1 MDSECASLLPQ
12 VCEVLAD
19 SRRSL
24 PDDTSLEKL
33 LDWFT
38 GLTKSDFI
46 EPLLHL
52 QTDTSLFVASAANQT
67 LVHILLSSPLP
78 SSEEEQD
85 DKTAQMSTGTDVV
98 VAVSEFLA
106 ASLVPRD
113 RSQLRRSLQ
122 TLRLLAGLLSQAG
135 DPLRDTLL
143 RTVLDPLEELA
154 KADYSQLTLPLME
167 SIMAAHRTSSDSVHT
182 VQAVRILL
190 QPLYILTG
198 HPLLGATD
206 DLAMVEHLKSKP
218 ACISMICVSL
228 THAPQI
234 TDMPCD
240 MVSCPPDSVVSAVLS
255 VLKICSG
262 FSPPADSRRV
272 SRNVIG
278 SSKVQ
283 KCALEAL
290 TALSASPDLT
300 AAVGKRVCDMRWEV
314 RDSTVE
320 FLGHLATEPGGGSA
334 SEALLSRGWI
344 TSLLTVALQ
353 DAESYVR
360 ASAVAG
366 LAGTLTQRCQQGAA
380 GEESVP
386 GVLLRGS
393 ADLDWEVKVY
403 TLELAELLLDRAFSG
418 RQNRTKPRN
427 HPRGAALGQEEA
439 EVAAALSRLV
449 ELGVVSVLLGG
460 LVDCDRPVALKACQL
475 LVTLRETLCPLSGG
489 LVDAVPCELPERGWG
504 EEISRILG
512 AEKRDA
518 AGGKPGV
525 DGDPEDPGD
534 ADGTVSVCELLASL
548 GLDQK
553 LDVLSQS
560 SDHVHNSALSLLQD
574 ILAAGVTHTHPET
587 QPGQEVIVDCY

>member
-1 MDSECASLLPQ
+1 MCNESASHRVRFIVTDKLSFLQSEIVSRLLQILSEDTEGFSRRAVVRYFISWFSSSASRSSSASLL
-12 VCEVLAD
+12 
-19 SRRSL
+19 
-24 PDDTSLEKL
+24 
-33 LDWFT
+33 
-38 GLTKSDFI
+38 
-46 EPLLHL
+46 
-52 QTDTSLFVASAANQT
+52 
-67 LVHILLSSPLP
+67 
-78 SSEEEQD
+78 
-85 DKTAQMSTGTDVV
+85 
-98 VAVSEFLA
+98 
-106 ASLVPRD
+106 
-113 RSQLRRSLQ
+113 SQ
-122 TLRLLAGLLSQAG
+122 
-135 DPLRDTLL
+135 
-143 RTVLDPLEELA
+143 
-154 KADYSQLTLPLME
+154 
-167 SIMAAHRTSSDSVHT
+167 
-182 VQAVRILL
+182 
-190 QPLYILTG
+190 
-198 HPLLGATD
+198 
-206 DLAMVEHLKSKP
+206 
-218 ACISMICVSL
+218 
-228 THAPQI
+228 
-234 TDMPCD
+234 
-240 MVSCPPDSVVSAVLS
+240 
-255 VLKICSG
+255 
-262 FSPPADSRRV
+262 
-272 SRNVIG
+272 
-278 SSKVQ
+278 
-283 KCALEAL
+283 
-290 TALSASPDLT
+290 
-300 AAVGKRVCDMRWEV
+300 
-314 RDSTVE
+314 
-320 FLGHLATEPGGGSA
+320 
-334 SEALLSRGWI
+334 
-344 TSLLTVALQ
+344 
-353 DAESYVR
+353 
-360 ASAVAG
+360 
-366 LAGTLTQRCQQGAA
+366 
-380 GEESVP
+380 SVP